1 MQFLNAINMLTNRVK
16 VVVTAGAS
24 MQNYKNF
31 VVYSIFKS
39 IKDNFSN
46 F

>member
-1 MQFLNAINMLTNRVK
+1 MIIDRMIYIVK

-31 VVYSIFKS
+31 VVHSIFKS